1 MARNVRGLTRNEDA
15 PLDALAGFI
24 LERGSYAWDVI

>member
-1 MARNVRGLTRNEDA
+1 MARNVRGFEHNEDA
-15 PLDALAGFI
+15 VTERLAANI